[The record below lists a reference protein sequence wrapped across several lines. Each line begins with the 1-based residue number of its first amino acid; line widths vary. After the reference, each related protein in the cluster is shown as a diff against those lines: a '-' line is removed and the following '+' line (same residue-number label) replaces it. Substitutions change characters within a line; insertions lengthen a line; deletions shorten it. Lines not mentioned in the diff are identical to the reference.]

1 MPEGRLI
8 GSGQGRGG
16 RPVVK
21 DGAVV
26 KVVRSPIVLLT
37 LLGALLGGCATA
49 PELGL
54 SGFDIAPL
62 IVDGEHHSVET
73 ALAVPDVYVL
83 ETSDEMR
90 AFVQETTAGFHNQRR
105 RLQALH
111 RAVKDDDGLDMRYDP
126 FADGNAME
134 VFERRTANCLSYAHM
149 FIALAREAGLDARY
163 QWMEVR
169 PEWQRIG
176 ERVAVR
182 LHVNVEVRDR
192 DGQRFMVDI
201 DPLQRS
207 EVAGARLMSDAEG
220 LALHHNNLAM
230 IALSEDRIVD
240 AWQSV
245 LRGLDAA
252 PGLSQLWVNLGAIYR
267 ATGQNV
273 EAEESYHRAL
283 EVNSFDRS
291 AMNNLVVLYGELG
304 RESDEAY
311 WTRRLHRYRER
322 NPYYHA
328 SLGDRALASDDWE
341 TAYKHYFKA
350 RKLQPED
357 GQLSYALG
365 VIEQHRGNL
374 KSAERLLT
382 HAVDKAAF
390 PLERERYLVRL
401 ASIRE
406 EQAAL

>member
-1 MPEGRLI
+1 MNLRA
-8 GSGQGRGG
+8 
-16 RPVVK
+16 
-21 DGAVV
+21 GA
-26 KVVRSPIVLLT
+26 KLRSMMATIAA
-37 LLGALLGGCATA
+37 LGALLGGCAAT
-49 PELGL
+49 PDVGL
-54 SGFDIAPL
+54 TGMEIPPL
-62 IVDGEHHSVET
+62 IVEGQSYSVEN
-73 ALAVPDVYVL
+73 ALSAPDVKLL

-90 AFVQETTAGFHNQRR
+90 AFVHASTQGLHNQRR

-111 RAVKDDDGLDMRYDP
+111 KAVKEDAGLDMRYDP
-126 FADGNAME
+126 FADGDAQQ

-149 FIALAREAGLDARY
+149 FIALAREAGLEAHY

-182 LHVNVEVRDR
+182 LHVNVEIRDR

-207 EVAGARLMSDAEG
+207 EVAGARVMSDAEG

-230 IALSEDRIVD
+230 MALSEDRIVD
-240 AWQSV
+240 AWESV

-267 ATGQNV
+267 ATGQND

-291 AMNNLVVLYGELG
+291 AMNNLVVLYGDLG
-304 RESDEAY
+304 EEADAAY
-311 WTRRLHRYRER
+311 WTRRLHRYRDR

-328 SLGDRALASDDWE
+328 SLGDHALQSDDWE
-341 TAYKHYFKA
+341 GAYKHYVKA

-365 VIEQHRGNL
+365 VIEQQRGNL

-406 EQAAL
+406 EQEQAAL